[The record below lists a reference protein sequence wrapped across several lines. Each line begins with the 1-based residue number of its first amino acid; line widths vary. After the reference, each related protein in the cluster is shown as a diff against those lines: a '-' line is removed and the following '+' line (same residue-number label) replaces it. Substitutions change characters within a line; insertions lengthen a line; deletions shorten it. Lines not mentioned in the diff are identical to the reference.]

1 MQKTIFTTILILS
14 LLGGLGFFLFFQE
27 KPVWDIGYKTSTDTS
42 LDTQKEQQALIEKEN
57 KKNMDFY
64 NSALKDLNPKLC
76 EWLTKEKLK
85 DECRNMIGATQAKK
99 AGDITACNALTN
111 TGITLL
117 CRDAIRSDRAV
128 TTRNKI
134 LCEKITDTERKTYCK
149 EQIDE
154 LILQANAE
162 ENTITKDLCNKL
174 WDEQKWTC
182 LSEVQQIDETNLYQE
197 AILKNDIAL
206 CETIKKIELRT
217 NCSDT
222 INIKEA
228 FNQKNIALCNK
239 ISHQEK
245 KNYCVNQIT
254 KDSEEIISEKAIE
267 ENDIAQCT
275 KISNIDLKNKCNDTI
290 IINRLKLEKDPSLC
304 EKFTNKD
311 IIESCR
317 KKYNTTTP
325 TL

>member
-42 LDTQKEQQALIEKEN
+42 LDIQKEQQALIEKEN

-64 NSALKDLNPKLC
+64 NTALKDLNPKLC

-99 AGDITACNALTN
+99 AGDITACDALTN

-134 LCEKITDTERKTYCK
+134 LCEKITDTERKSYCK

-182 LSEVQQIDETNLYQE
+182 LSEVQQIDETNIYKE
-197 AILKNDIAL
+197 ATEKNDEKLCNTIKNIDLRTTCIETISLKLATEKNNISFCEKINNEEKKAYCKNQVSKTDDINTYTSAIETNNLTL
-206 CETIKKIELRT
+206 CEK
-217 NCSDT
+217 
-222 INIKEA
+222 INI
-228 FNQKNIALCNK
+228 
-239 ISHQEK
+239 
-245 KNYCVNQIT
+245 IT
-254 KDSEEIISEKAIE
+254 
-267 ENDIAQCT
+267 
-275 KISNIDLKNKCNDTI
+275 LKNKCNDTI
-290 IINRLKLEKDPSLC
+290 IINRVKTEKDPSLC
-304 EKFTNKD
+304 TNLTNSGM
-311 IIESCR
+311 ISSCQQI
-317 KKYNTTTP
+317 
-325 TL
+325 